1 MQRMGAEMKQKGD
14 ICIMKERKVTD
25 YITDALFELL
35 KEKRLEKITTTEII
49 QKAGVCRASFYR
61 NFYLPEDVI
70 RQYGIALFDEINRNF
85 SIDQGDIRGHI
96 HAVNALLWVHRERLS
111 LLENREV
118 FHLLE
123 GSIMAHC
130 TLQFQRLGVPNN
142 RYYAAY
148 YAGATTQLI
157 RAWIH
162 NGFEE
167 SPQEMTEIICNLT
180 NLKSVPG

>member
-1 MQRMGAEMKQKGD
+1 MP
-14 ICIMKERKVTD
+14 ERKVIT

-35 KEKRLEKITTTEII
+35 KVKELVNITTTEII
-49 QKAGVCRASFYR
+49 QKAGVCRSSFYR

-70 RQYGIALFDEINRNF
+70 RRYGIAIFEQIAR
-85 SIDQGDIRGHI
+85 DIPIAHSGIRQHI
-96 HAVNALLWVHRERLS
+96 EAVNTYFWNHRERLS
-111 LLENREV
+111 LIEQRGL

-123 GSIMAHC
+123 GPIMEHC
-130 TLQFQRLGVPNN
+130 KLQIQRMGAWNN
-142 RYYAAY
+142 RYQAEF

-167 SPQEMTEIICNLT
+167 SPEEIAAITCQLMGYKT
-180 NLKSVPG
+180 PAV